1 MSSIESSPISSCF
14 TILLLQTCIRDLVAI
29 YFAMSLFLCDSS
41 FYVWLTIEPL
51 ISSSERIEVTK
62 RWIKLVFVYFSKS
75 SKFIIFKSKSI
86 RSIENFYSIILVILR
101 DFLVK
106 QNILCAW
113 VRSIHIRV
121 IRLYALQQGL
131 VYLLDNVFVGSI
143 FPNET
148 GMTCEVSYSCI
159 HGIWA
164 SMIRLSIDWRAWSCI
179 ESTLND
185 FGCLL
190 CDPCWAGV
198 RFV

>member
-1 MSSIESSPISSCF
+1 MSSIESSPSSCL
-14 TILLLQTCIRDLVAI
+14 TVLLLQTCIRDLVAI
-29 YFAMSLFLCDSS
+29 YIAMSLFLCDSS
-41 FYVWLTIEPL
+41 FHVWLTIEPL
-51 ISSSERIEVTK
+51 VSSSKRIQVTK

-86 RSIENFYSIILVILR
+86 GSIENLYSIILVILR

-131 VYLLDNVFVGSI
+131 VYLLDNFFVGSV
-143 FPNET
+143 FSNET
-148 GMTCEVSYSCI
+148 SLPCKVRHSCV

-179 ESTLND
+179 ESTLNY
-185 FGCLL
+185 FSCLL
-190 CDPCWAGV
+190 CDPRWAGV